1 MDEEKVKQMLG
12 VLARIVFA
20 IVALYCVWDVIKTQ
34 ALFLN
39 WEPDDTPSSPASVSA
54 PASAPGSSAAS

>member
-1 MDEEKVKQMLG
+1 MDEEKLKRILG
-12 VLARIVFA
+12 ELARIVFA

-39 WEPDDTPSSPASVSA
+39 WEPDEPSAPASVSA
-54 PASAPGSSAAS
+54 PAGAAGSSAAS

>member
-1 MDEEKVKQMLG
+1 MDEEKVKQMLV

-39 WEPDDTPSSPASVSA
+39 WEPDEPGAPASVSA
-54 PASAPGSSAAS
+54 PAGAAGSSAAS

>member
-1 MDEEKVKQMLG
+1 MDEEKVKQMLV

-34 ALFLN
+34 ALFLD
-39 WEPDDTPSSPASVSA
+39 WEPDTPRSPASVSA
-54 PASAPGSSAAS
+54 PASTPGSSAAS

>member
-1 MDEEKVKQMLG
+1 MDEEKLKRILG
-12 VLARIVFA
+12 ELARIVFA
-20 IVALYCVWDVIKTQ
+20 IIALYCVWDVIKTQ

-39 WEPDDTPSSPASVSA
+39 WEPDTPSSPASVSA